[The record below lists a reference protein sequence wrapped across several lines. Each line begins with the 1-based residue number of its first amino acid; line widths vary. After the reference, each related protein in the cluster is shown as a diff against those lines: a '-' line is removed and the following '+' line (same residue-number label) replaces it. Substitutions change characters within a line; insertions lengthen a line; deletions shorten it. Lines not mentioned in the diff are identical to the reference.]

1 MSNML
6 LSYHH
11 QLPAANLKC
20 TITDRLQQLIRWS
33 ISQSDETT
41 KLSLKIVPSTPTA
54 TFSINSQQDVT
65 FLQVSCFFSETGP
78 NRDFSISLNNKK
90 HITYHYCELWPMTPI
105 TESDL
110 DRVKVNK
117 HDKLLECQRSYLQKL
132 LSKHKQRLTTR
143 RIYLSCNKT
152 IATLTGCQGRFK
164 LINAGHLWQM
174 IDNI

>member
-1 MSNML
+1 MHNYWQTATVDPSVSQMKPQSSHLRLCQALPQQHFQSILSRML
-6 LSYHH
+6 LFYKS
-11 QLPAANLKC
+11 AV
-20 TITDRLQQLIRWS
+20 I
-33 ISQSDETT
+33 
-41 KLSLKIVPSTPTA
+41 
-54 TFSINSQQDVT
+54 
-65 FLQVSCFFSETGP
+65 FSETGP